1 MTNLLKGGL
10 CDEIARLIPQ
20 PAFNE
25 SSNCRACPQ
34 TNNYGLVGTAF
45 DYLLRSEIL
54 RIEEM
59 KGIPISPVMEL
70 IGDKAIE
77 TARKLI
83 KQGISQFL
91 DGSTNDKTNDKPRPS
106 RRGGGQLITYLM
118 LIDIKTTKEKRLD
131 NRTWSQL
138 ICYLILTQINCELGT
153 KNCFPFINK
162 VGIYYSRYGQVLLT
176 DAKYILK
183 HDNYRAVREALL
195 KRAKASHEGN

>member
-1 MTNLLKGGL
+1 MHVNYEAQSLTNLLKGGL

-45 DYLLRSEIL
+45 DY
-54 RIEEM
+54 
-59 KGIPISPVMEL
+59 
-70 IGDKAIE
+70 
-77 TARKLI
+77 
-83 KQGISQFL
+83 
-91 DGSTNDKTNDKPRPS
+91 
-106 RRGGGQLITYLM
+106 